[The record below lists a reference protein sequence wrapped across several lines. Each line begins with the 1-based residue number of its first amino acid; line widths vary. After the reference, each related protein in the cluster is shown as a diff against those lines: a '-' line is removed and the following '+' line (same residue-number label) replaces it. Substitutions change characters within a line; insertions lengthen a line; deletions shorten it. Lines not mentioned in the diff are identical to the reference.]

1 MPQVLEDLAEL
12 PPGAHGLSFHSD
24 SNEAQDHAVRF
35 LSGAPKEA
43 AASYWVATPEIAE
56 RYNERLASDLPERVG
71 CVASLG
77 HEQVEDHE
85 GRLRPVGE
93 VTEFVREHPDGV
105 TAAADTISLFWDLES
120 VPEHLE
126 YEEWFQEQPRD
137 RSRFLCPY
145 DLRRVPADVAPD
157 VLRDL
162 GRHHTH
168 VVLSSSPEP
177 AVRLLQL
184 FVFGTPSE
192 LPKQLGSEL
201 RWAREHR
208 LVHAAGPDVPFELTE
223 QGRVAVREWGE
234 RTTVDW

>member
-56 RYNERLASDLPERVG
+56 QYNERLASDLPERVG

-137 RSRFLCPY
+137 RSRFRAKSRCAGSAARAGGRPPRRCPSP
-145 DLRRVPADVAPD
+145 RTCRAP
-157 VLRDL
+157 R
-162 GRHHTH
+162 
-168 VVLSSSPEP
+168 SP
-177 AVRLLQL
+177 
-184 FVFGTPSE
+184 
-192 LPKQLGSEL
+192 GSC
-201 RWAREHR
+201 
-208 LVHAAGPDVPFELTE
+208 
-223 QGRVAVREWGE
+223 
-234 RTTVDW
+234 RT